1 MMLGLLD
8 CAPILCLLVLV
19 GANEHISNHLEHDEL
34 VINRKYATNETH
46 KETKREG
53 DDMVLFCEYTVAG
66 GSATANRLPES
77 FEWRHN
83 GVVIRATSPSS

>member
-1 MMLGLLD
+1 MKQKNECKFKKENKTG
-8 CAPILCLLVLV
+8 VLEQKFS
-19 GANEHISNHLEHDEL
+19 ANEHISNHLEHDEL

-83 GVVIRATSPSS
+83 GV